1 MYRLSKFDE
10 LIARDYKERKDVK
23 DYLTEKQKIIDKY
36 DITK

>member
-23 DYLTEKQKIIDKY
+23 DYLTEKQKIMDTNDK
-36 DITK
+36 KK